1 MARGG
6 SSRTHAVTASDCV
19 LRAFE
24 PRDLDGFLRC
34 LDVVARER
42 LYLAMTEGPTR
53 EQADAFLADARA
65 RGMVQHVAV
74 SGDELVGWCDVIRK
88 PYPGFE
94 HSGTLGMGLL
104 PAWRGRGLGA
114 RLLDATL
121 AGVASLGIRRVELE
135 VYASNT
141 RAIALY
147 ERRGFAHEGVKRG
160 GRVLDGK
167 SDDIACMAWVAHP
180 PLPGLRAR

>member
-1 MARGG
+1 M
-6 SSRTHAVTASDCV
+6 SDSQRAHPV
-19 LRAFE
+19 LLRPAE
-24 PRDLDGFLRC
+24 ARDLESFLRC

-42 LYLAMTEGPTR
+42 RYLAMVEGPSR

-65 RGMVQHVAV
+65 RGMLQQVAV
-74 SGDELVGWCDVIRK
+74 VGDEVIGWCDVIRK

-104 PAWRGRGLGA
+104 PAYRGRGLGA

-121 AGVASLGIRRVELE
+121 DGVAVLGITRVELE
-135 VYASNT
+135 VFSSNT

-147 ERRGFAHEGVKRG
+147 EKHGFAHEGVKRG
-160 GRVLDGK
+160 GRVLDGRTE
-167 SDDIACMAWVAHP
+167 DLVCMAWSATP
-180 PLPGLRAR
+180 R

>member
-1 MARGG
+1 MTRAEDDVR
-6 SSRTHAVTASDCV
+6 

-24 PRDLDGFLRC
+24 PRDLDSFLRC

-42 LYLAMTEGPTR
+42 RYLALTEGPTR
-53 EQADAFLADARA
+53 EQADAFLADASA
-65 RGMVQHVAV
+65 RGMVQEVAV
-74 SGDELVGWCDVIRK
+74 AGDEVVGWCDVIRK

-104 PAWRGRGLGA
+104 PAWRGRGFGA
-114 RLLDATL
+114 RLLDAAL
-121 AGVASLGIRRVELE
+121 AGAAELGITRVELE
-135 VYASNT
+135 VFASNT

-147 ERRGFAHEGVKRG
+147 ERRGFASEGVKRG

-167 SDDIACMAWVAHP
+167 SDDILCMARLLGSAR
-180 PLPGLRAR
+180 LRLAARGGGE